1 MNMIVIEKKKDVE
14 VLNESEKREIVEED
28 MMMKRMK
35 KY

>member
-1 MNMIVIEKKKDVE
+1 MNMIVIEKKKDLE